1 MDDFYLIS
9 SGLAVTETSLFLYDQ
24 ILLNHVRTEDAV
36 MEAVRAS
43 VANRLAESG
52 SEWAEIFSRHN
63 RNVLKLL
70 F

>member
-43 VANRLAESG
+43 VANRLAERG
-52 SEWAEIFSRHN
+52 DEWAEIFSRHN